1 MRATLPTAI
10 PIIVKRSLLGAALL
24 SMSIGPLSPPAV
36 AQSSEHAIPQQL
48 VDALHRVFGDH
59 HVRAVHAKGIVLEGH
74 FMPAPEA
81 RSLSK
86 ASVFAGGPF
95 PATIRFSDF
104 TGLPNIPDNSP
115 NTRPQGLAIKIQLS
129 DGSTTDIVNHSF
141 NGFPVADADEFRDLI
156 LALAASGPEAAK
168 PTALDKFLESH
179 PVAKTFLTT
188 QKPPPISFATLS
200 YFGVN
205 AFKFTDAAGK
215 SNFVRYRFIP
225 KAGEQFVPAAEI
237 EARGADYLQEE
248 IRTRLTKGP
257 AEFEWFAQISGQG
270 DKIDDPSIA
279 WPEERQLVK
288 LGTLTVERVEQDQS
302 ALEKA
307 SLFLPSNVPA
317 GIEPA
322 DPMIGIRSA
331 AYAVSFSGRQ

>member
-1 MRATLPTAI
+1 MKAKSHYA
-10 PIIVKRSLLGAALL
+10 LGAALVSL
-24 SMSIGPLSPPAV
+24 SMGPLSPPAV
-36 AQSSEHAIPQQL
+36 AQGGQHTTPQQF
-48 VDALHRVFGDH
+48 VDALHKAFGDH

-86 ASVFAGGPF
+86 ATLFAGGPF

-115 NTRPQGLAIKIQLS
+115 NASPHGLAVKIQLTN
-129 DGSTTDIVNHSF
+129 GSTTDIVCHSF
-141 NGFPVADADEFRDLI
+141 NGFPVANADEFQDLI

-179 PVAKTFLTT
+179 PIAKTFLTT
-188 QKPPPISFATLS
+188 QKPPPVSFATLP
-200 YFGVN
+200 YYGVN

-225 KAGEQFVPAAEI
+225 KAGEQFVPAAEVQ
-237 EARGADYLQEE
+237 AKGADYLQEE
-248 IRTRLTKGP
+248 IRTRLAKGP

-279 WPEERQLVK
+279 WPEDRQLVK
-288 LGTLTVERVEQDQS
+288 LGTLTVERVAQHQS
-302 ALEKA
+302 ALEKTL
-307 SLFLPSNVPA
+307 LFLPSNVPA

-322 DPMIGIRSA
+322 DPMIQIRSA
-331 AYAVSFSGRQ
+331 TYPVSFGDRQ

>member
-1 MRATLPTAI
+1 M
-10 PIIVKRSLLGAALL
+10 KGKSHLLGAALVSL
-24 SMSIGPLSPPAV
+24 GMGPLSPLAV
-36 AQSSEHAIPQQL
+36 AQGGEHATPQQL
-48 VDALHRVFGDH
+48 VDALYKAFGNH

-86 ASVFAGGPF
+86 ASLFAGGPF

-115 NTRPQGLAIKIQLS
+115 NASPRGLAIKIQLT

-141 NGFPVADADEFRDLI
+141 NGFPVANSDEFRDLI

-188 QKPPPISFATLS
+188 QKPPPVSYATLS
-200 YFGVN
+200 YYGVN

-215 SNFVRYRFIP
+215 SHFVRYRFIP
-225 KAGEQFVPAAEI
+225 EDGEQFVPVAEVQ
-237 EARGADYLQEE
+237 AKAADYLQEE
-248 IRTRLTKGP
+248 IRMRLAKGP
-257 AEFEWFAQISGQG
+257 AKFEWFAQISGKG

-279 WPEERQLVK
+279 WPEDRQLVK
-288 LGTLTVERVEQDQS
+288 LGTITVEHVAQNQS
-302 ALEKA
+302 ALEKTL
-307 SLFLPSNVPA
+307 LFLPSNVPA

-322 DPMIGIRSA
+322 DPMIQIRSA
-331 AYAVSFSGRQ
+331 AYPVSFGDRQ